1 MLALAE
7 RAIGVSDPNPRVG
20 CVILAAG
27 SAGGAGGSP
36 VPGEPEG
43 SATIGQGHTQQRG
56 GPHAE
61 VMALADARALGHS
74 LRGAEVFVSLE
85 PCAHVGRTP
94 PCTQALI
101 AAGVG
106 RVWVALLDP
115 NPLVSGQGVAQLR
128 AAGIAVEVLAV
139 DSPVALAARALN
151 IGFLSRMVRGLPW
164 VRLKVAVSLDG
175 KTALPDGSSQWITG
189 PAARADGHAWRA
201 RAGMVLTGVGTV
213 LADDPLLTVREHA
226 VGKQPALAVVDSLLR
241 TPPSARLFTV
251 DRPVTLLHADPAA
264 LPPHEAAA
272 MAARAE
278 ALRSN
283 GATLVA
289 CGAAGGAAGGAMANS
304 TASLQRPSNT
314 VTHAGVDLPA
324 MLRWMA
330 AQEVNELHI
339 EAGPRLNGALLA
351 AGLVD
356 ELLVYMAPRLL
367 GTGRDMAAF
376 GPLANL
382 ADAPALRWVDTLP
395 VGEDLRLRAVLAQRD
410 RF

>member
-7 RAIGVSDPNPRVG
+7 RAMGLSEPNPRVG
-20 CVILAAG
+20 CVIRTDTR
-27 SAGGAGGSP
+27 
-36 VPGEPEG
+36 V
-43 SATIGQGHTQQRG
+43 IGQGHTQQRG

-61 VMALADARALGHS
+61 VMALADARERGHS

-101 AAGVG
+101 HAGVG

-128 AAGIAVEVLAV
+128 AVGIAVEVLPV

-213 LADDPLLTVREHA
+213 LADDPLLTVREYA
-226 VGKQPALAVVDSLLR
+226 VARQPALAVLDSQLR
-241 TPPSARLFTV
+241 TPPSARLFAAERRITF
-251 DRPVTLLHADPAA
+251 LHADPAG
-264 LPPHEAAA
+264 LPPEDAAA
-272 MAARAE
+272 MAVRAA
-278 ALRSN
+278 ALQAK
-283 GATLVA
+283 GAQLVSA
-289 CGAAGGAAGGAMANS
+289 GAHG
-304 TASLQRPSNT
+304 
-314 VTHAGVDLPA
+314 GVDLA
-324 MLRWMA
+324 LMLRWIA
-330 AQEVNELHI
+330 TQEVNELHV

-367 GTGRDMAAF
+367 GAGRDLAAF
-376 GPLANL
+376 GPLASL
-382 ADAPALRWVDTLP
+382 SDAPSLRWTDTTP
-395 VGEDLRLRAVLAQRD
+395 VGDDLRLRAVVAQRD
-410 RF
+410 SF

>member
-20 CVILAAG
+20 CVILGAG
-27 SAGGAGGSP
+27 SAGGAAGASGAF
-36 VPGEPEG
+36 EPKG
-43 SATIGQGHTQQRG
+43 SAPIGQGHTQQRG

-128 AAGIAVEVLAV
+128 AAGITVEVLPV

-175 KTALPDGSSQWITG
+175 KAALPDGSSQWITG

-226 VGKQPALAVVDSLLR
+226 VGNQPALAVVDSLLR
-241 TPPSARLFTV
+241 TPPSARLFTAE
-251 DRPVTLLHADPAA
+251 RPVTLLHADPAG
-264 LPPHEAAA
+264 LPPEEAAA
-272 MAARAE
+272 LSVRAA
-278 ALRSN
+278 ALKAK
-283 GATLVA
+283 GAQLVSA
-289 CGAAGGAAGGAMANS
+289 GA
-304 TASLQRPSNT
+304 R
-314 VTHAGVDLPA
+314 AGVDLA
-324 MLRWMA
+324 HMLRWMA
-330 AQEVNELHI
+330 TQEVNELHV

-367 GTGRDMAAF
+367 GTGRDLAAF

-382 ADAPALRWVDTLP
+382 AEAPALRWVDTLP